1 MAIANIVARGIGFSP
16 GSVKFIV
23 THGFSIAIISEHRAE
38 SIMAA
43 VITAVTGLT
52 TTGANVYRARAY
64 PLEISGIPALLVWQ
78 GEDSAQTEMIGDEVI
93 SLLEIHI
100 DAIVREPTTQIDT
113 TLNKIREEVTVALM
127 ADYKLGLAYVAGI
140 MEQSADEPEL
150 SGEGDSPIAQMRTNW
165 DVQYQHSRTD
175 PAV

>member
-1 MAIANIVARGIGFSP
+1 MLLWILNLGFAGGGIAP
-16 GSVKFIV
+16 P
-23 THGFSIAIISEHRAE
+23 HRAE
-38 SIMAA
+38 SIMEAIVAA
-43 VITAVTGLT
+43 ATGLT
-52 TTGANVYRARAY
+52 TTGANVYRARVY
-64 PLEISGIPALLVWQ
+64 PLEISDIPALLIWQ
-78 GEDSAQTEMIGDEVI
+78 GEDSAETELLGDEVI
-93 SLLEIHI
+93 SLLEVHI

-165 DVQYQHSRTD
+165 NVTYQHSRTD
-175 PAV
+175 PSV